1 MKTLAI
7 ISEYNPFHNGHLY
20 MLNKAKELTGADYAI
35 SLMSGNF
42 TQRGIPAICDK
53 HKRAHMSVI
62 SGIDL
67 CLELPFVYASGSAY
81 DFTNGAINILNSL
94 NTVDYLCFGAE
105 CDDIDLFNKAAEIIT
120 NEPVQYKEVL
130 KESLKSGNSYPCAR
144 QTAITQALKYCFD
157 STKDPDYENISEKI
171 SEITSRPNNILA
183 LEYLAALKRTNSD
196 IKPVIIKRKTANYA
210 DEKIN
215 NSISSANAVRKA
227 VENLNTK
234 EEIIKTLENDM
245 PREALDILAENFK
258 IEFPV
263 SSNALMPF
271 LQSRLLNPGMLSED
285 ICDIN
290 EAFTNKLLKANLYSN
305 YEGFIK
311 NMKSKDITETRINRI
326 ILHLITGYSNK
337 DRKLFYDNGTAFY
350 AGILAFRKSSSN
362 LIKEIN
368 NNSKI
373 PVITK
378 KSDFNKYL
386 ENYPEVS
393 FVAAKRMWELDLTA
407 SNLYGSLL
415 YNSFGTELT
424 NDYVTNIPIV

>member
-1 MKTLAI
+1 MKTLAV

-20 MLNKAKELTGADYAI
+20 MLDKAKELTGADYAI

-81 DFTNGAINILNSL
+81 DFANGAINILNSL

-120 NEPVQYKEVL
+120 NETVQYKEVL
-130 KESLKSGNSYPCAR
+130 RESLKSGNSYPCAR
-144 QTAITQALKYCFD
+144 QAAITQSLNYSFD
-157 STKDPDYENISEKI
+157 NKKDSDYEKI

-183 LEYLAALKRTNSD
+183 LEYLAALKRTNSE

-210 DEKIN
+210 DEAIN
-215 NSISSANAVRKA
+215 NSISSANAIRKA
-227 VENLNTK
+227 VTNINTK
-234 EEIIKTLENDM
+234 EEMIKILENDM
-245 PREALDILAENFK
+245 PRESLDLLVENFK

-263 SSNALMPF
+263 SPNALMPF
-271 LQSRLLNPGMLSED
+271 LQSKLLNPGMLPDD

-290 EAFTNKLLKANLYSN
+290 EAFTNKILKANLYSD

-311 NMKSKDITETRINRI
+311 SMKSKDITETRINRV

-337 DRKLFYDNGTAFY
+337 DRKLFYDNKTALY
-350 AGILAFRKSSSN
+350 AGILAFKKSSSN

-368 NNSKI
+368 NKSVI

-378 KSDFNKYL
+378 KSDFNKYF
-386 ENYPEVS
+386 ENYPEIS
-393 FVAAKRMWELDLTA
+393 FAAAKRMWELDLTA